1 MAVNCQLDSRAG
13 GRERESDGKD
23 GAQGEQDG
31 EVELTR
37 GRLNTNEKGQ
47 DLF

>member
-13 GRERESDGKD
+13 GRESDGKD
-23 GAQGEQDG
+23 GAQGG

-37 GRLNTNEKGQ
+37 GRLHTNEKGQ
-47 DLF
+47 DFF